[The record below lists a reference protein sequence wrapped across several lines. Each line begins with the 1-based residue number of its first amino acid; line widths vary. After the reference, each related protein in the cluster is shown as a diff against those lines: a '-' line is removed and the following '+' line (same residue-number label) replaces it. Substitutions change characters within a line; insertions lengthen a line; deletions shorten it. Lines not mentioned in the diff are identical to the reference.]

1 MSRVTITSVRMGASK
16 QFLFL
21 GLKQVPELGTAQN
34 EFLFINSKMSKL
46 KLSQYQRTGYHTP
59 VIYFDLSPPDLGT

>member
-1 MSRVTITSVRMGASK
+1 MPQQSRVMIKRSGDETV
-16 QFLFL
+16 L
-21 GLKQVPELGTAQN
+21 QVPELGTAQN